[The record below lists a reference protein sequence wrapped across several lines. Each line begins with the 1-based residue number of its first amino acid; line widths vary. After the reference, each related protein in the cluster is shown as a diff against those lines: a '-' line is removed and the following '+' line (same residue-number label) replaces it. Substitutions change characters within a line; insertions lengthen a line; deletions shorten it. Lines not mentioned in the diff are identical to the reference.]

1 MTFEGRRWPTGRLAM
16 TLCVLT
22 LLAIGSR
29 EAFADAHCHNVRGRI
44 TIQALTGPACISP
57 VGLCLAG
64 TLVGALRG
72 DYRFTASA
80 LIPSADT
87 PLTGVFFSTGDS
99 ELETPGGTL
108 FTKDALALATSG
120 AGEFSDLSIITGG
133 TGDGAGAFGTIT
145 ITGAYGAGQ
154 GEAVYAGEV
163 CTP

>member
-1 MTFEGRRWPTGRLAM
+1 MTFDRRRRPTGRLAT

-29 EAFADAHCHNVRGRI
+29 EVFADAHCHNVRGRI
-44 TIQALTGPACISP
+44 TIQALTGPDCTSP
-57 VGLCLAG
+57 VGLCLTG
-64 TLVGALRG
+64 TIVGALRG
-72 DYRFTASA
+72 DYGFTASTVS
-80 LIPSADT
+80 PSADT
-87 PLTGVFFSTGDS
+87 PLTGVLFSTGDTT
-99 ELETPGGTL
+99 LETPGGTL

-133 TGDGAGAFGTIT
+133 TGDWAGAFGTLT
-145 ITGAYGAGQ
+145 ITGAYAAGQ